1 MRAHSQVI
9 QDQNLKKRG
18 TDFLGVS
25 RNRMKIMRA
34 DAHLSF
40 MEEMNVR
47 LSLEDLKVFNRDE
60 DAVQLPDGSGY
71 AGSLNVYHEI
81 HCVVSPPL
89 LPVVTSLQVLA
100 DGSFRNG
107 CIHKCI
113 QSTTI
118 QTLTMLS
125 EKQTDYIPV
134 GPQST
139 STVCTSLLSFFL
151 SFFLSGVQS

>member
-1 MRAHSQVI
+1 MI
-9 QDQNLKKRG
+9 
-18 TDFLGVS
+18 
-25 RNRMKIMRA
+25 A
-34 DAHLSF
+34 DAHLSS
-40 MEEMNVR
+40 MKDMNVR

-89 LPVVTSLQVLA
+89 PPVVTSLQLVA

-107 CIHKCI
+107 CIHICTK
-113 QSTTI
+113 TTTT
-118 QTLTMLS
+118 QTLTMPS
-125 EKQTDYIPV
+125 EKLTGYIPV

-139 STVCTSLLSFFL
+139 SPVCTSLLSFFL
-151 SFFLSGVQS
+151 LWRRAKLTPTKNTA